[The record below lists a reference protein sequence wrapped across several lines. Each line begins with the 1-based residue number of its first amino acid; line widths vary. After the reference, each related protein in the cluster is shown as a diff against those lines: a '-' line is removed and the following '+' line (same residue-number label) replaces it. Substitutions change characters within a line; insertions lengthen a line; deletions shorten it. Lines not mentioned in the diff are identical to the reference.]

1 MPIYEFFCYDDETE
15 KEELRK
21 LGDNIP
27 PKCPTC
33 GIEMSKVF
41 SPINAI
47 ISKGRD
53 QSVRVSKQLKKR
65 SEDQG
70 KKFFRR
76 YPEHQEL
83 VIKNL
88 KEKEI

>member
-1 MPIYEFFCYDDETE
+1 MPIYEFVCYDDETE

-21 LGDNIP
+21 LGDDIP

-41 SPINAI
+41 SPIFSI
-47 ISKGRD
+47 FKGRD

-65 SEDQG
+65 SEEQG
-70 KKFFRR
+70 RKFFRR

-83 VIKNL
+83 VNKTL

>member
-1 MPIYEFFCYDDETE
+1 MPIYEYKCFSDGEVIEKLQKLSGDD
-15 KEELRK
+15 
-21 LGDNIP
+21 IP

-41 SPINAI
+41 SPVFSIF
-47 ISKGRD
+47 KGRD

-83 VIKNL
+83 VIKTL